1 MPFNTEDI
9 LGRAKKNIEESNQR
23 WHREWRR
30 QQRQWHRQW
39 THMNEQMRNVT
50 AQAMPHMSHTAR
62 AITGIFMPIAAIVGA
77 VLFVAWVLALVSLIA
92 QQTVFGW
99 ALPHG
104 MPLWVGILV
113 LALLYFAISTPLKM
127 IRHGGQQAAGYHPGW
142 AALHGLMWLGFTVL
156 FFWIAYTVFPG
167 VHELVDQ
174 LMWAADLT
182 VSNISETI
190 SVGSWY

>member
-1 MPFNTEDI
+1 
-9 LGRAKKNIEESNQR
+9 
-23 WHREWRR
+23 
-30 QQRQWHRQW
+30 
-39 THMNEQMRNVT
+39 MNEQMRNVT

-190 SVGSWY
+190 SVGGWY